1 LSWDGFFFPHNNEA
15 MQAKI
20 FLLGK
25 EKMKSDFEK
34 IPDEERSISY
44 HTWKSTSNQSID
56 SKKQSYE

>member
-1 LSWDGFFFPHNNEA
+1 
-15 MQAKI
+15 
-20 FLLGK
+20 
-25 EKMKSDFEK
+25 MKSDFEK